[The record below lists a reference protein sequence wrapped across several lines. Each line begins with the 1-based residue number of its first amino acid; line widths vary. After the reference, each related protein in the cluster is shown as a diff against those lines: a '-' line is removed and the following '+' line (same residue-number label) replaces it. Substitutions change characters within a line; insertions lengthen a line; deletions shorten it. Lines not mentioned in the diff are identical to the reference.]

1 MKKFLPVTAV
11 LVLLF
16 FSCDLDGKPNKENPN
31 NTRTKTFWAQNLATT
46 VHYQLQAE
54 LLAEGTYCKVWVEK
68 NSGVSAN
75 TARNMANA
83 YDNNIYQKMID
94 VFSIR
99 NFTYS
104 GYNFSNIMELAD
116 ALTDGDGK
124 LTILLLDI
132 KDGYRQGVNDSY
144 VAGYFWAGNFYPPDL
159 MPSVTRYSNQ
169 CDMIYVDISPGVPGS
184 DDSNMT
190 LAHEMQ
196 HLMNFVTSNVKR
208 SNGMDLWIDEGLS
221 SAAEWVYLGRHD
233 QSKLNWFNNNGV
245 YDNNSTKVIS
255 SSIDEGNN
263 FFVWENRVT
272 DSNPY
277 PILDDYATVYFFF
290 QWLRLQAGEDAN
302 TLALQSIYKDII
314 TSTQYNHTAVLNA
327 LNAKAQENYS
337 DWGTL
342 LKTWLAANYINAP
355 GGPYGYRSELVLKDL
370 KAPTVAPGTT
380 TVELYPGEGV
390 YSITN
395 SAGSTNAQGQNIRY
409 AGLKESPAQ
418 VSDDNVYAGGALLTY
433 NINTDAADA
442 QEQGITTGVAAS
454 VSAAVSAAAS
464 AASGGRSALP
474 FTGPYRI
481 GAGDLLRRNGKDE
494 SFSGFN
500 FSVPL
505 REIVIHE

>member
-16 FSCDLDGKPNKENPN
+16 FSCDLDGKPNKKNPN
-31 NTRTKTFWAQNLATT
+31 NTRTKTFWAQNLATA
-46 VHYQLQAE
+46 VHYQLTAE

-99 NFTYS
+99 NFTYEDD
-104 GYNFSNIMELAD
+104 YHRTYTFSNIMEFAD
-116 ALTDGDGK
+116 AAADGDRK

-144 VAGYFWAGNFYPPDL
+144 VAGYFWAGNFYSPDL
-159 MPSVTRYSNQ
+159 ISNSNQ

-184 DDSNMT
+184 EDSNMT

-196 HLMNFVTSNVKR
+196 HLMNFISSVLLRENL
-208 SNGMDLWIDEGLS
+208 MDLWIDEGLS

-255 SSIDEGNN
+255 GSIDEGNN
-263 FFVWENRVT
+263 FFVWENRLE
-272 DSNPY
+272 NQY
-277 PILDDYATVYFFF
+277 AILDDYATVYLFF

-302 TLALQSIYKDII
+302 TLALPLPFQSIYKDII

-327 LNAKAQENYS
+327 LNAKAQESYS

-342 LKTWLAANYINAP
+342 LKTWLAANYINAVN
-355 GGPYGYRSELVLKDL
+355 GPYGYRSELVLKDL

-395 SAGSTNAQGQNIRY
+395 SAGSTNAQGLNIKY

-418 VSDDNVYAGGALLTY
+418 VSDDYVYAGGALLTY
-433 NINTDAADA
+433 NINTDAAGV

-454 VSAAVSAAAS
+454 VSAAVSAV
-464 AASGGRSALP
+464 SGGRSAFP